1 MILEWRSI
9 FRGLTFIKN
18 LNLISTFW
26 YKTELLTIEN
36 GRRINVRKESFEF
49 WIEKKKKEG
58 REGEESARRG
68 KSILFVKRQV

>member
-9 FRGLTFIKN
+9 FRDLTFIKN